1 MKITVSAPGKIH
13 LMGEHAVV
21 YGKPAVLA
29 AVSQRMYVTVCSR
42 QFAVDSKKENFLK
55 ELRKKDAFLN
65 AICEIVE
72 NKYQTKLPD
81 VSFSVSST
89 IPTGSGMGSSAAFA
103 ASTIGALMVFLKK
116 PWDVSL
122 INELTFVAEKHQHGN
137 PSGGDNSVVCFGG
150 LLWFRREFEFLK
162 TFWLLPMKIPQSF
175 PPIVLVD
182 TGKPE
187 ESTGR
192 MVEIVASSFPSR
204 VNEFP
209 FQGKRVSKSRK
220 QRILEEIEEETKQ
233 VVLGI
238 HDEDED
244 RFLTAIKKGEG
255 LLEGLGVVCQKTKE
269 FIRAIEKKGGV
280 GKISGAGGI
289 KAGSGI
295 VLCMHKNPQEIKD
308 IAKQFGFPLFS
319 TLLGQPGVRVEKISV

>member
-1 MKITVSAPGKIH
+1 
-13 LMGEHAVV
+13 MGEHAVV

-65 AICEIVE
+65 AICEIVK

-89 IPTGSGMGSSAAFA
+89 IPSGSGMGSSAAFA
-103 ASTIGALMVFLKK
+103 ASVVGVLTLLLKK
-116 PWDVSL
+116 PWDVGT

-175 PPIVLVD
+175 SPIVLVD

-187 ESTGR
+187 ESTGS
-192 MVEIVASSFPSR
+192 MVKTVASSFELR
-204 VNEFP
+204 A
-209 FQGKRVSKSRK
+209 SKSRK